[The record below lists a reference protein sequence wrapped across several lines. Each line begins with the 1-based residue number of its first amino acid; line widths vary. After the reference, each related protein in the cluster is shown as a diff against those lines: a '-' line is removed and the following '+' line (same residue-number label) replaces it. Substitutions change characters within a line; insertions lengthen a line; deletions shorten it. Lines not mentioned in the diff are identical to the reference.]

1 MTTHDAAF
9 DRALADTGLIAILR
23 GLTGAE
29 AIAVV
34 EALYAAGVRLAEVPL
49 NSPDPFSTI
58 AMLVAHFEGRML
70 IGAGTVVTT
79 SAIEQLA
86 STGCAFCVSPN
97 TDADVIAA
105 AVAKRM
111 IPLPGFATASEAF
124 AAIAA
129 GARYLKA
136 FPAQGA
142 RPQLSA
148 LSAVLPAGVSLIAV
162 GGVGT
167 DDIGAYRE
175 VGVRAFGVGT
185 DLYRPG
191 RAADDV
197 ARRATAWIQ
206 ALQASPPPVATLA
219 HAAQTMVGESPIFD
233 ADGTLCWVDPTVP
246 CLLRW
251 DGTACTRVPLPE
263 PVWAL
268 GRVGAAWVGNGEAH
282 FLHLAADGGIAAGPD
297 IDVGAGCR
305 LNDLVV
311 DSRGGLWGG
320 SMHRGLLSGRGALF
334 HAASAD
340 APAQCVADGLGVANG
355 MAFSRD
361 ERTLFVIDTLARTL
375 LAYPADIEAGTLDEP
390 RVVTD
395 FLGVPGKPDG
405 MTMAPNGHL
414 WVAMWGGH
422 AVIELAPNGAVLRS
436 IPVPAAHVGSLVF
449 ADDGRLFITTARAR
463 LSDADLARSPGA
475 GGLFVVDPLTG
486 GRPRLP

>member
-1 MTTHDAAF
+1 MSTHDAVF
-9 DRALADTGLIAILR
+9 NRALAETGLIAILR
-23 GLTGAE
+23 GLTGDE

-34 EALYAAGVRLAEVPL
+34 EALYTAGVRLAEVPL
-49 NSPDPFSTI
+49 NSPDPFPTI
-58 AMLVAHFEGRML
+58 AALSAHFEGRML

-79 SAIEQLA
+79 DAVEQLA
-86 STGCAFCVSPN
+86 ATGCAFCVSPN
-97 TDADVIAA
+97 TDPAVIAA
-105 AVAKRM
+105 ALAKGM

-124 AAIAA
+124 VAIAA
-129 GARYLKA
+129 GARHLKA
-136 FPAQGA
+136 FPAHGA

-148 LSAVLPAGVSLIAV
+148 LSAVLPAGVTLIAV
-162 GGVGT
+162 GGASVG
-167 DDIGAYRE
+167 DIGAYRDA
-175 VGVRAFGVGT
+175 GVRAFGVGT

-197 ARRATAWIQ
+197 GRRAAAWIQ
-206 ALQASPPPVATLA
+206 ALQAPPTPVAMLA
-219 HAAQTMVGESPIFD
+219 HAAQTMVGESPLFD
-233 ADGTLCWVDPTVP
+233 AEGTLCWVDPTVP

-251 DGTACTRVPLPE
+251 EGTACTRVPLTE

-268 GRVGAAWVGNGEAH
+268 GRVGAALVGNGETH
-282 FLHLAADGGIAAGPD
+282 FLSLLAEGSIIAGPE

-305 LNDLVV
+305 LNDMVV

-334 HAASAD
+334 HATRSE
-340 APAQCVADGLGVANG
+340 APARRVAEGLGVANG
-355 MAFSRD
+355 MAFSAD

-375 LAYPADIEAGTLDEP
+375 LAYPADIHAGTLGEP

-405 MTMAPNGHL
+405 MTMGPEGHL

-422 AVIELAPNGAVLRS
+422 AVVELAPNGAVLRS
-436 IPVPAAHVGSLVF
+436 IPVPAAHVGSLAF
-449 ADDGRLFITTARAR
+449 DDDGRLFITTARAR

-475 GGLFVVDPLTG
+475 GGLFVVHP
-486 GRPRLP
+486 

>member
-1 MTTHDAAF
+1 MSAHDAAF
-9 DRALADTGLIAILR
+9 DRALTGTGLIAILR
-23 GLTGAE
+23 GLTGDD

-49 NSPDPFSTI
+49 NSPDPFTTI
-58 AMLVAHFEGRML
+58 AALVAHFEGRML

-79 SAIEQLA
+79 DAVEQLA
-86 STGCAFCVSPN
+86 SIGCVFCVSPN
-97 TDADVIAA
+97 TDPAVITA
-105 AVAKRM
+105 AVAKGM
-111 IPLPGFATASEAF
+111 IPLPGFVTATEAF

-129 GARYLKA
+129 GARHLKA
-136 FPAQGA
+136 FPAHGA

-162 GGVGT
+162 GGASMG
-167 DDIGAYRE
+167 DIGAYRE
-175 VGVRAFGVGT
+175 ACVRAFGVGT

-197 ARRATAWIQ
+197 GRRAAAWIQ
-206 ALQASPPPVATLA
+206 ALQAPAAPVATLV
-219 HAAQTMVGESPIFD
+219 HAAQAMVGESPLFD
-233 ADGTLCWVDPTVP
+233 AGGTLCWVDPTVP

-251 DGTACTRVPLPE
+251 DGAACTRVALTE

-268 GRVGAAWVGNGEAH
+268 GQVGSGLVGNGETH
-282 FLHLAADGGIAAGPD
+282 FLRLVADGSITAGPE

-305 LNDLVV
+305 LNDMVV
-311 DSRGGLWGG
+311 DSLGRLWGG

-334 HAASAD
+334 HAGSVEL
-340 APAQCVADGLGVANG
+340 PAHRVAEGLGVANG
-355 MAFSRD
+355 MAFSAD

-375 LAYPADIEAGTLDEP
+375 LAYPADIHAGTLGEP

-405 MTMAPNGHL
+405 MAMGPDGHL

-422 AVIELAPNGAVLRS
+422 AVVELAPNGAVLRS
-436 IPVPAAHVGSLVF
+436 IPVPAAHVGSLAF
-449 ADDGRLFITTARAR
+449 GDDGRLFITTARAR
-463 LSDADLARSPGA
+463 LSESDLARSPGA
-475 GGLFVVDPLTG
+475 GALFVVHP
-486 GRPRLP
+486 

>member
-1 MTTHDAAF
+1 MSAHDAAF
-9 DRALADTGLIAILR
+9 DRALTETGLIAILR
-23 GLTGAE
+23 GLSGDD

-49 NSPDPFSTI
+49 NSPDPFTTI
-58 AMLVAHFEGRML
+58 AALVAHFEGRML
-70 IGAGTVVTT
+70 IGAGTVVNTD
-79 SAIEQLA
+79 AVEQLA
-86 STGCAFCVSPN
+86 SIGCVFCVSPN
-97 TDADVIAA
+97 TDPAVIAA
-105 AVAKRM
+105 AVAKGM
-111 IPLPGFATASEAF
+111 IPLPGFVTATEAF

-129 GARYLKA
+129 GARHLKA
-136 FPAQGA
+136 FPAHGA

-162 GGVGT
+162 GGASVG
-167 DDIGAYRE
+167 DIGAYRE
-175 VGVRAFGVGT
+175 AGVRAFGVGT

-197 ARRATAWIQ
+197 GQRAAAWIQ
-206 ALQASPPPVATLA
+206 ALQAPAAPVATLV
-219 HAAQTMVGESPIFD
+219 HAAQATVGESPLFD

-251 DGTACTRVPLPE
+251 DGAACTRVALTE

-268 GRVGAAWVGNGEAH
+268 GQVGSGLVGNGETH
-282 FLHLAADGGIAAGPD
+282 FLRLVADGSITAGPE

-305 LNDLVV
+305 LNDMVV
-311 DSRGGLWGG
+311 DSLGGLWGG

-334 HAASAD
+334 HAGSVEL
-340 APAQCVADGLGVANG
+340 PAHRVAEGLGVANG
-355 MAFSRD
+355 MAFSAD
-361 ERTLFVIDTLARTL
+361 ESTLFVIDTLARTL
-375 LAYPADIEAGTLDEP
+375 LAYAADIHAGTLGEP

-405 MTMAPNGHL
+405 MTMGPDGHL

-422 AVIELAPNGAVLRS
+422 AVVELAPNGAVLRS
-436 IPVPAAHVGSLVF
+436 IPVPAAHVGSLAF
-449 ADDGRLFITTARAR
+449 GDDGRLFITTARAR

-475 GGLFVVDPLTG
+475 GGLFVVHP
-486 GRPRLP
+486 